1 MGTLVVVDGEIREG
15 ERRSV
20 SVFDHGFLFGDSVYE
35 VVRTRGGHLFELS
48 PHLER
53 LRRSAAELYL
63 DLPWSGEELGAKVAD
78 AVATAGNDESYVR
91 IIVTRGVGELEL
103 HPATCTVPSLI
114 LVVKPLVLPPERLYR
129 EGTSLAIV
137 GRLRMNPQSLNPAA
151 KTGNYLNNVLA
162 IVEARRRGADD
173 AVMLNADGRLTEG
186 TTSNVFLVAGGVVR
200 TPTLASGILQG
211 ITRGL
216 VIRMVKEEGFPLE
229 EAELLPED
237 LRGADEA
244 FLTSTTR
251 DVMPIARVDGA
262 VLAGPVPGPVTRRLM
277 ARFAEL
283 DGAPPART

>member
-1 MGTLVVVDGEIREG
+1 MGTLVVVDGEVREG

-35 VVRTRGGHLFELS
+35 VVRTRGGRLFELA

-63 DLPWSGEELGAKVAD
+63 DLPWSTEDLGRSVAD
-78 AVATAGNDESYVR
+78 AVATAGNPESYVR

-103 HPATCTVPSLI
+103 HPATCGRPSLI
-114 LVVKPLVLPPERLYR
+114 LVVKELALPPARLYR
-129 EGTSLAIV
+129 EGTTLAIV

-173 AVMLNADGRLTEG
+173 AVMLNAEGRLTEG
-186 TTSNVFLVAGGVVR
+186 TTSNVFCVRGGVVR
-200 TPTLASGILQG
+200 TPSLASGILEG

-216 VIRMVKEEGFPLE
+216 VIRMVREEGFPFA
-229 EAELLPED
+229 EAELEPED
-237 LRGADEA
+237 LKAADEA

-262 VLAGPVPGPVTRRLM
+262 ALAGAVPGPVTRRLI

-283 DGAPPART
+283 DSARPDGT